1 MNKFAKVTGFIATF
15 SLLLSVSTFPLPK
28 AVEANWFSGSL
39 KAPITFIE
47 ESAAVGYSIQNDNST
62 TNVKVAVTRRQNSNS
77 IRVEQ
82 TVQIC
87 QGYGSESVCSVET
100 YPEHYFDNAKFT
112 FNFFQGTASLTIP
125 QDICSGYSCDMR
137 LVPLTQLSWQAN
149 SGIQKPDGKTEAGG
163 YIRLWRTANVT
174 GQVDGIPVPASVE
187 GTLSIQHN
195 YNYSSYTLP
204 VPIPLGSTGSF

>member
-1 MNKFAKVTGFIATF
+1 VNKFAKVTGFIATF

-28 AVEANWFSGSL
+28 AVEANWFSGSFTERADVAYIL
-39 KAPITFIE
+39 
-47 ESAAVGYSIQNDNST
+47 NDNNYT
-62 TNVKVAVTRRQNSNS
+62 TYVKVVVTRRFNS

-82 TVQIC
+82 TVQKC
-87 QGYGSESVCSVET
+87 QGNGGKSVCSVAT

-112 FNFFQGTASLTIP
+112 FNFFQGTASLTLP

-149 SGIQKPDGKTEAGG
+149 GGIQKAAGKTAAGG
-163 YIRLWRTANVT
+163 FIRLWRTANVT
-174 GQVDGIPVPASVE
+174 GWVDGIYQVPDSVE
-187 GTLSIQHN
+187 GTLSIQN
-195 YNYSSYTLP
+195 NYSSYPILP